1 MKQID
6 NNHARLIGLA
16 ALVWLAFAGPVQASS
31 SFDSQATIS
40 FGVGGAANGVALA
53 GSYAPADPGYSYI
66 FQAPGS
72 IGEVLPAPD
81 NATAIPA
88 LDLGIAHTFA
98 VSGYAT
104 AGSFSS
110 QHIGWYQL
118 DFLNQSSQDQQV
130 ALTLSYTMQ
139 TLVQGQAD
147 SDVVL
152 DFSDGGALLA
162 NAFFNNHLLNVT
174 AYDPAV
180 AIAADKGAITYSFML
195 AQGEARTF
203 YADVTINGVLQPAPV
218 PLPAAAW
225 SFLIG
230 LLGLLGMKK
239 RRSADSSFA

>member
-1 MKQID
+1 MKKNS

-16 ALVWLAFAGPVQASS
+16 ALIWLAVGGHAQASS
-31 SFDSQATIS
+31 SFNSQATIS
-40 FGVGGAANGVALA
+40 FSLGSAANAVTVASA
-53 GSYAPADPGYSYI
+53 YAPADPGYSYI

-72 IGEVLPAPD
+72 IGEILPAPD
-81 NATAIPA
+81 NAIAIPA
-88 LDLGIAHTFA
+88 LGLDAAHTFA

-139 TLVQGQAD
+139 TLIQGEAD
-147 SDVVL
+147 SDVVI
-152 DFSDGGALLA
+152 DFSDGDALLA
-162 NAFFNNHLLNVT
+162 NAFFNNSLLNVE
-174 AYDPAV
+174 AYDPAI
-180 AIAADKGAITYSFML
+180 AIASDKSAITYNFVL

-203 YADVTINGVLQPAPV
+203 YTDVTINAALQPAPV

-230 LLGLLGMKK
+230 LMGLLGVKK
-239 RRSADSSFA
+239 RKSADSALA